1 MDQPQLPD
9 PPVPLTDLINHLGP
23 ERSKACLL
31 SLQSLLLLMRAEYAT
46 DGSMLMALAQLENR
60 SHALM
65 ATTTLRQRTEVLS
78 EPPRA

>member
-1 MDQPQLPD
+1 MDQPPPD
-9 PPVPLTDLINHLGP
+9 PPIPIIDFLRHLGP
-23 ERSKACLL
+23 EKGRACLL

-60 SHALM
+60 SLALM
-65 ATTTLRQRTEVLS
+65 AAATPRQRTEVLS